1 MTEQPKLFC
10 GSQLMRMLAKTAGR
24 AVTGPL
30 RTSTKDISEFI
41 RLAKMSAQSSIRLP
55 SWQLQLREIPDV
67 TIVESLVTCART
79 VWPPQKGEKVKTS
92 FSLGIVHAVAKADI
106 GQGNAA
112 LNLTKVA
119 NPFRETCKGRPL
131 QRPQPQLELSE
142 QQSITGNSRKCT
154 ISNLGA
160 ATCGSAG
167 LDLVTTGQLILKEQ
181 AQVIVA
187 PTGVWGPLPSGTVG
201 LILGRSSITTK
212 GIFVQPGVTDP
223 RLSRGN

>member
-1 MTEQPKLFC
+1 
-10 GSQLMRMLAKTAGR
+10 MRMLAKTAGR

-67 TIVESLVTCART
+67 TTVESLVTCGGT

-131 QRPQPQLELSE
+131 QRPQPQSELSE
-142 QQSITGNSRKCT
+142 QQSISGDAGKYSFQPSYSHPREHRAGFGHHQRTHLKGTGGVKSKTETGFINAAFAAGG
-154 ISNLGA
+154 ISEK
-160 ATCGSAG
+160 
-167 LDLVTTGQLILKEQ
+167 VFLIVKEF
-181 AQVIVA
+181 
-187 PTGVWGPLPSGTVG
+187 L
-201 LILGRSSITTK
+201 
-212 GIFVQPGVTDP
+212 
-223 RLSRGN
+223 